1 MLSVFRQENGHLV
14 SHAADSGSQIGAPR
28 AGRALWLDLLDPT
41 REENLCVEQALGLS
55 IPTRERAQ
63 DIEVSARLYHEAGA
77 EFMTMTAVAHLD
89 TDAPETT
96 PITFVL
102 KDDVL
107 VTIRYAE
114 PKAFRIYAARAQKA
128 GGASCAGGE
137 DVMLGLVETL
147 IGRMADTLERVGRD
161 LEHLSREIFRRKA
174 PDGKANL
181 NRDFQSVIVRLGA
194 EGDLLAMVRES
205 LVSLNR
211 LLAYHTVTGK
221 AANIHNKDA
230 AAWVADLTRDATA
243 LSDHASYLT
252 NKINFLLD
260 ATLGLINLEQNQIIK
275 LFSIAAVVLLP
286 PTLVATVYGMNFK
299 SMPELDWSFG
309 YPLAL
314 AAMVVA
320 AVIPFVWFRRRGWL

>member
-1 MLSVFRQENGHLV
+1 
-14 SHAADSGSQIGAPR
+14 
-28 AGRALWLDLLDPT
+28 
-41 REENLCVEQALGLS
+41 
-55 IPTRERAQ
+55 
-63 DIEVSARLYHEAGA
+63 
-77 EFMTMTAVAHLD
+77 MTMTAVAQLD
-89 TDAPETT
+89 SDEPKTT

-102 KDDVL
+102 KNDVL
-107 VTIRYAE
+107 VTVRYEE
-114 PKAFRIYAARAQKA
+114 PKAFKIFAARAERT
-128 GGASCAGGE
+128 GATSCGGGE
-137 DVMLGLVETL
+137 EIMLGLVETL

-161 LEHLSREIFRRKA
+161 LEQLSREIFRRKSKN
-174 PDGKANL
+174 GKSDAS
-181 NRDFQSVIVRLGA
+181 RDFQLVIERLGA

-211 LLAYHTVTGK
+211 MLAYHTVTGK
-221 AANIHNKDA
+221 ASNIHNKDA

-299 SMPELDWSFG
+299 SMPELEWPFG
-309 YPLAL
+309 YPFAL
-314 AAMVVA
+314 SLMLLT
-320 AVIPFVWFRRRGWL
+320 AVIPFLWFRRRRWL

>member
-1 MLSVFRQENGHLV
+1 
-14 SHAADSGSQIGAPR
+14 
-28 AGRALWLDLLDPT
+28 
-41 REENLCVEQALGLS
+41 
-55 IPTRERAQ
+55 
-63 DIEVSARLYHEAGA
+63 
-77 EFMTMTAVAHLD
+77 
-89 TDAPETT
+89 
-96 PITFVL
+96 
-102 KDDVL
+102 
-107 VTIRYAE
+107 
-114 PKAFRIYAARAQKA
+114 
-128 GGASCAGGE
+128 
-137 DVMLGLVETL
+137 MLGLVETL

-161 LEHLSREIFRRKA
+161 LEQLSREIFRRKKTNGRSD
-174 PDGKANL
+174 P
-181 NRDFQSVIVRLGA
+181 NRDFQTVIVRLGA

-211 LLAYHTVTGK
+211 MLAYHTVTGK
-221 AANIHNKDA
+221 TSHVHNKDA

-309 YPLAL
+309 YPSAL
-314 AAMVVA
+314 SLMVLT
-320 AVIPFVWFRRRGWL
+320 AVIPFLWFRRRGWL

>member
-1 MLSVFRQENGHLV
+1 MLNLYRQDNGHLV
-14 SHAADSGSQIGAPR
+14 CSTAEAMHPTGSAAGGVF
-28 AGRALWLDLLDPT
+28 WFDLLHPT
-41 REENLCVEQALGLS
+41 RDENLHVEQALGLTM
-55 IPTRERAQ
+55 PTHEEAQ
-63 DIEVSARLYHEAGA
+63 DIELSARLYHESGA

-114 PKAFRIYAARAQKA
+114 PKAFRIYATRAQKTGA
-128 GGASCAGGE
+128 ASCNGGE

-147 IGRMADTLERVGRD
+147 IGRMGDTLERVGRD

-174 PDGKANL
+174 KDGKTGL

-221 AANIHNKDA
+221 ASHAHNKDA

-243 LSDHASYLT
+243 LSDHTSYLT

-299 SMPELDWSFG
+299 AMPELDLWFG

-314 AAMVVA
+314 SLMVIT

>member
-1 MLSVFRQENGHLV
+1 M
-14 SHAADSGSQIGAPR
+14 
-28 AGRALWLDLLDPT
+28 
-41 REENLCVEQALGLS
+41 
-55 IPTRERAQ
+55 
-63 DIEVSARLYHEAGA
+63 
-77 EFMTMTAVAHLD
+77 
-89 TDAPETT
+89 
-96 PITFVL
+96 
-102 KDDVL
+102 
-107 VTIRYAE
+107 
-114 PKAFRIYAARAQKA
+114 
-128 GGASCAGGE
+128 
-137 DVMLGLVETL
+137 

-161 LEHLSREIFRRKA
+161 LEQLSREIFRRKA
-174 PDGKANL
+174 ADGKTSL
-181 NRDFQSVIVRLGA
+181 NQDFQSVIVRLGA

-221 AANIHNKDA
+221 TSLVYNKDA
-230 AAWVADLTRDATA
+230 AAWVADLNRDATA

-286 PTLVATVYGMNFK
+286 PTLVATVYGMNFRA
-299 SMPELDWSFG
+299 MPELDLWFG

-314 AAMVVA
+314 SLMAIT

>member
-1 MLSVFRQENGHLV
+1 MLSMYRQENAHL
-14 SHAADSGSQIGAPR
+14 ALKEADFASQAGSPALG
-28 AGRALWLDLLDPT
+28 GLLWLDLLHPT
-41 REENLCVEQALGLS
+41 RDENRHVEQALGLS
-55 IPTRERAQ
+55 IPTHEEAQ
-63 DIEVSARLYHEAGA
+63 DIEVSARLYHEHGA
-77 EFMTMTAVAHLD
+77 EFMTMTAVSQLD
-89 TDAPETT
+89 TDQPETT

-114 PKAFRIYAARAQKA
+114 PKAFRIYATRAQKP
-128 GGASCAGGE
+128 GSASCSSGE

-161 LEHLSREIFRRKA
+161 LEQLSREIFRRKKTN
-174 PDGKANL
+174 GKNDP
-181 NRDFQSVIVRLGA
+181 NRDFQTVIVRLGA

-211 LLAYHTVTGK
+211 MLAYHTVTGK
-221 AANIHNKDA
+221 TSHVHNKDA
-230 AAWVADLTRDATA
+230 AAWVADLNRDATA

-309 YPLAL
+309 YPSAL
-314 AAMVVA
+314 SLMVLT
-320 AVIPFVWFRRRGWL
+320 AVIPFLWFRRRGWL

>member
-1 MLSVFRQENGHLV
+1 MLQVFRQEDGHLV
-14 SHAADSGSQIGAPR
+14 PGDLSVASQPPGPTGS
-28 AGRALWLDLLDPT
+28 LWFDLLQPT
-41 REENLCVEQALGLS
+41 REEDDLVERALRLH
-55 IPTRERAQ
+55 IPTREEAQ
-63 DIEVSARLYHEAGA
+63 DIEISARLYHEDGA
-77 EFMTMTAVAHLD
+77 EFMTMTAVAQLD
-89 TDAPETT
+89 SDEPRTT

-107 VTIRYAE
+107 VTVRYEE
-114 PKAFRIYAARAQKA
+114 PKAFKIYATRAQKTGA
-128 GGASCAGGE
+128 ASCGGGE
-137 DVMLGLVETL
+137 QIMLGLVETL

-161 LEHLSREIFRRKA
+161 LEQLSREIFRRKSKNGN
-174 PDGKANL
+174 PDKGG
-181 NRDFQSVIVRLGA
+181 DFQSVIVRLGA

-211 LLAYHTVTGK
+211 MLAYHTVTGK
-221 AANIHNKDA
+221 ASQVHAKDA

-286 PTLVATVYGMNFK
+286 PTLIATVYGMNFK
-299 SMPELDWSFG
+299 SIPELEWPFG
-309 YPLAL
+309 YPFAL
-314 AAMVVA
+314 SLMLIS
-320 AVIPFVWFRRRGWL
+320 AVIPFLWFRRRGWL